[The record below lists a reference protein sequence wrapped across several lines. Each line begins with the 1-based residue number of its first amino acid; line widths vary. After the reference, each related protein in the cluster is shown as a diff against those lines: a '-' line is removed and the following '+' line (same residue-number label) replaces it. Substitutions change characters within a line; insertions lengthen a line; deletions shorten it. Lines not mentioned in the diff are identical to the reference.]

1 MELINSIDET
11 FKFENKEI
19 RVIGSYQE
27 PWFVAKDIC
36 DILELSNIT
45 NALKNIPE
53 KWMSLKLLRSSYNSQ
68 NMNIISEA
76 AVYKLIMRSNKPIA
90 QKFQEVV
97 CEDILPNL
105 RKKGEYKIQSIID
118 KNKELEEEKLRI
130 DEENKR
136 LEEEKK
142 INEMRIKH
150 LENKVLTK
158 QKRTQYEDRNYIYII
173 QDEYHKKD
181 RIFVMGKAI
190 ILEDRLASYNKTRD
204 HDVIYCRSCNSA
216 QQMNY
221 IEKCVLSKLDKY
233 REVAN
238 RDRFILPK
246 DKDISLF
253 TDVADLFIDAFND
266 VDPEVDVESN
276 FSKEEKKEDT
286 KYAYQEDNKEYIAET
301 NKIYRE
307 EHKDELFVKAY
318 EYCESNKET
327 LSERASEHREENIEQ
342 IKYFQQIQS
351 EKNGEEE
358 EKYKDEYRKKNKEVL
373 NELNRKYY
381 EQNKEKHLEN
391 CKKYREDHKE
401 EMTEYNKKY
410 YEEHKEEF
418 AKYKKEQYEN
428 NKDSI
433 ISRSKEYYEEHK
445 EDVLE
450 RTKKH
455 YSENKDKILEY
466 QATKITCECGMTI
479 QRNYSSKHKRS
490 EIHKVSLEHKLNGNP
505 PTTKIKVECECGQ
518 IITKNYTKR
527 HLKSAMHAIALR
539 LKLEKQNVKVE
550 ENDEI

>member
-142 INEMRIKH
+142 LNEMRIKQ
-150 LENKVLTK
+150 LENKVLSK
-158 QKRTQYEDRNYIYII
+158 QKRTQYDDRNYIYII

-181 RIFVMGKAI
+181 RIFVIGKAI

-301 NKIYRE
+301 HKIYRE

-342 IKYFQQIQS
+342 IKYFQKIQS
-351 EKNGEEE
+351 EKNAEEE
-358 EKYKDEYRKKNKEVL
+358 EKYQDEYRKKNKEVL

-391 CKKYREDHKE
+391 CKKYKEEHKE

-410 YEEHKEEF
+410 YDEHKEEF
-418 AKYKKEQYEN
+418 ARYKKEQYKN
-428 NKDSI
+428 NKDVVI
-433 ISRSKEYYEEHK
+433 LKSKEYYEEHK

-455 YSENKDKILEY
+455 YSENKEKILEY
-466 QATKITCECGMTI
+466 QSTKITCECGMTI
-479 QRNYSSKHKRS
+479 QRNYSAKHKRS

>member
-1 MELINSIDET
+1 MELIKQIDESVS
-11 FKFENKEI
+11 FNEQNI
-19 RVIGSYQE
+19 RIIGTCQE

-36 DILELSNIT
+36 NILDLPNVTKAVQI
-45 NALKNIPE
+45 LPE
-53 KWMSLKLLRSSYNSQ
+53 KWRGSEKLNTFGGEQ
-68 NMNIISEA
+68 IMTIINEA
-76 AVYKLIMRSNKPIA
+76 GLYKLIMRSNKPIA

-142 INEMRIKH
+142 LNEMRIKQ

-158 QKRTQYEDRNYIYII
+158 QKRTQYEDRNYIYIV

-181 RIFVMGKAI
+181 RIFVMGKAV

-253 TDVADLFIDAFND
+253 TDVVDLFIDAFND
-266 VDPEVDVESN
+266 VDSEVDVESN

-301 NKIYRE
+301 HKIYRE
-307 EHKDELFVKAY
+307 EHKDELYVKGF
-318 EYCESNKET
+318 EYRESNKET

-351 EKNGEEE
+351 EKNAEEE
-358 EKYKDEYRKKNKEVL
+358 EKYQDEYRKKNKEVL

-428 NKDSI
+428 NKDVVI
-433 ISRSKEYYEEHK
+433 LKSKEYYEEHK
-445 EDVLE
+445 EDVLK

-479 QRNYSSKHKRS
+479 QRNYSAKHKRS

-539 LKLEKQNVKVE
+539 LKLEKQNVKK
-550 ENDEI
+550 

>member
-1 MELINSIDET
+1 MELVNQIDET
-11 FKFENKEI
+11 ICFNENNI
-19 RVIGSYQE
+19 RIIGSYNE
-27 PWFVAKDIC
+27 PWFVVKDIC
-36 DILELSNIT
+36 NILEIKDNRSALRIIPDKWKGEQILPTLGGKQIT
-45 NALKNIPE
+45 SIVN
-53 KWMSLKLLRSSYNSQ
+53 
-68 NMNIISEA
+68 EA
-76 AVYKLIMRSNKPIA
+76 GLYKLIMRSNKPIA

-142 INEMRIKH
+142 LNEMRIKQ

-158 QKRTQYEDRNYIYII
+158 QKRTQYEDRNYIYIV

-181 RIFVMGKAI
+181 RIFVMGKAV

-204 HDVIYCRSCNSA
+204 HEVIYCRSCNSA

-253 TDVADLFIDAFND
+253 TDVVDLFIDAFND
-266 VDPEVDVESN
+266 VDSEVDVESN

-301 NKIYRE
+301 HKIYRE

-342 IKYFQQIQS
+342 IKYFQKIQS
-351 EKNGEEE
+351 EKNVEEE
-358 EKYKDEYRKKNKEVL
+358 EKYQDEYRKKNKEVL

-428 NKDSI
+428 NKDVVI
-433 ISRSKEYYEEHK
+433 LKSKEYYEEHK
-445 EDVLE
+445 EDVLK

-479 QRNYSSKHKRS
+479 QRNYSAKHKRS

-539 LKLEKQNVKVE
+539 LKLEKQNVKK
-550 ENDEI
+550 

>member
-1 MELINSIDET
+1 MELVNQIDET
-11 FKFENKEI
+11 ICFNENNI
-19 RVIGSYQE
+19 RILGSYNE
-27 PWFVAKDIC
+27 PWFVVKDIC
-36 DILELSNIT
+36 NILEIKDNRSALRIIPGKWKAEQILPTLGGKQIT
-45 NALKNIPE
+45 SIVN
-53 KWMSLKLLRSSYNSQ
+53 
-68 NMNIISEA
+68 EA
-76 AVYKLIMRSNKPIA
+76 GLYKLIMRSNKPVA

-97 CEDILPNL
+97 CEDILPTL

-118 KNKELEEEKLRI
+118 RNKELEEEKLKI
-130 DEENKR
+130 EEDNKR
-136 LEEEKK
+136 LEEEKRK
-142 INEMRIKH
+142 ADIRIKQ
-150 LENKVLTK
+150 LGNKVLSK
-158 QKRTQYEDRNYIYII
+158 QKRTQYEDRNYIYIV

-181 RIFVMGKAI
+181 RIFVIGKAI

-253 TDVADLFIDAFND
+253 TDVVDLFIDAFND
-266 VDPEVDVESN
+266 VDSEVDVESN

-301 NKIYRE
+301 HKIYRE

-351 EKNGEEE
+351 EKNAEEE
-358 EKYKDEYRKKNKEVL
+358 EKYQDEYRKKNKEVL

-428 NKDSI
+428 NKDVVI
-433 ISRSKEYYEEHK
+433 LKSKEYYEEHK
-445 EDVLE
+445 EDVLK

-479 QRNYSSKHKRS
+479 QRNYSAKHKRS

-539 LKLEKQNVKVE
+539 LKLEKQNVKK
-550 ENDEI
+550 

>member
-118 KNKELEEEKLRI
+118 RNKILEEEKLKIEEEKLRI

-142 INEMRIKH
+142 LNEMRIKQ

-158 QKRTQYEDRNYIYII
+158 QKRTQYEDRNYIYIV
-173 QDEYHKKD
+173 QDEFHKKD
-181 RIFVMGKAI
+181 RIFVIGKAI

-238 RDRFILPK
+238 RDRFILPE

-253 TDVADLFIDAFND
+253 TDVVDLFIDAFND
-266 VDPEVDVESN
+266 VDPEVDVEN
-276 FSKEEKKEDT
+276 LLTKEEKKEDI
-286 KYAYQEDNKEYIAET
+286 KMAYYEDNKEYIAET

-342 IKYFQQIQS
+342 IRHFQQIQS
-351 EKNGEEE
+351 EK
-358 EKYKDEYRKKNKEVL
+358 YRAKNKEVL
-373 NELNRKYY
+373 KSLCKKFY

-391 CKKYREDHKE
+391 CKKYREEHKE

-418 AKYKKEQYEN
+418 QKYKKEQYEN
-428 NKDSI
+428 NKDI
-433 ISRSKEYYEEHK
+433 VILQSKKYYEEHK
-445 EDVLE
+445 DDVLE

-455 YSENKDKILEY
+455 YSKNKEKILEY
-466 QATKITCECGMTI
+466 QSTKITCECGMTI
-479 QRNYSSKHKRS
+479 QRNYSAKHKRS

-505 PTTKIKVECECGQ
+505 PVIKIKVECECGQ
-518 IITKNYTKR
+518 MITANYMKR
-527 HLKSAMHAIALR
+527 HLKSAMHAIG
-539 LKLEKQNVKVE
+539 LKLKNQTQP
-550 ENDEI
+550 